1 MKSAFTGTIIFAFVF
16 SASPCRSE
24 VDEPRSSISE
34 REVRIISARQY
45 STLLVTACNNGWR
58 YSLKHVKNGFKRH
71 FKELKLQL
79 LNHGYTIVLTYPG
92 SADSKRSPVKLMAAG
107 NRSFTKFG
115 CARPYWLETRGRIP
129 PS

>member
-16 SASPCRSE
+16 SASPCLSE
-24 VDEPRSSISE
+24 NDAPRRPISE

-45 STLLVTACNNGWR
+45 TALLVTACNNGWR
-58 YSLKHVKNGFKRH
+58 YSLMHVENGFKRH

-79 LNHGYTIVLTYPG
+79 LNHGYTIVPAYRG
-92 SADSKRSPVKLMAAG
+92 SAESKRPPVKLMAAG
-107 NRSFTKFG
+107 NRNSTKFG